1 MVVHARPRIDL
12 SAVFPIKMAT
22 FCQMGSADAKDPI
35 ILGIAYPFC
44 AK

>member
-12 SAVFPIKMAT
+12 SANGGVLPN
-22 FCQMGSADAKDPI
+22 GSADAKDPI
-35 ILGIAYPFC
+35 ILGLAYPFC